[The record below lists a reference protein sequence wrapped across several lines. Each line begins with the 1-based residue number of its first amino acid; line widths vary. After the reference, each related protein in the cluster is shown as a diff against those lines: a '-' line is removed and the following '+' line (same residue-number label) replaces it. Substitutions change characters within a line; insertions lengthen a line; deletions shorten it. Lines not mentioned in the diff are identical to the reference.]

1 MPRIV
6 RFHQVG
12 GPEVLHVEDLPSPT
26 PKKGEVRIRV
36 EAIGLNR
43 AEIMFRSGHYLE
55 QPKFPSSLGYEAAG
69 IVEEVGPAVTGFSA
83 GDRVSSIPS
92 FSMVKYGT
100 YGEVAVLPAYA
111 LANYP
116 SQLSAIEGTSIW
128 MQYLTAYGLI
138 QFGKMRKG
146 THVLIT
152 AAASSVGLAAIQL
165 ANAVGAIP
173 IATTRNKN
181 KEESLKQAGAKYI
194 INTSEAD
201 WVARVREATSG
212 KGASLVFDPVV
223 GPQLAQLAEA
233 ASEEA
238 TIFVYGA
245 LSPDPAT
252 LPLFAVIGKNL
263 TIRGYTLFTI
273 VKRAS
278 RLKRA
283 KSWVV
288 ENLESGKLKPLIA
301 RTFKLAEIVEA
312 HRYMESNEQIG
323 KVVVTVP

>member
-12 GPEVLHVEDLPSPT
+12 GPEVLRIEDLPSPA

-43 AEIMFRSGHYLE
+43 AEVMFRAGNYLE

-69 IVEEVGPAVTGFSA
+69 VVEEVGPGVTGLSS

-111 LANYP
+111 LAKYP
-116 SQLSAIEGTSIW
+116 AHLSAIEGTSIW

-173 IATTRNKN
+173 IATTRNQN
-181 KEESLKQAGAKYI
+181 KVESLRQGGAKYV
-194 INTSEAD
+194 INTTEPD

-223 GPQLAQLAEA
+223 GPQIAQLTEA
-233 ASEEA
+233 ASDEA

-245 LSPDPAT
+245 LSPDPAP
-252 LPLFAVIGKNL
+252 LPLFALIGKSL
-263 TIRGYTLFTI
+263 TRRGFTLFRI
-273 VKRAS
+273 VRRAS
-278 RLKRA
+278 RLKKA
-283 KSWVV
+283 KSWIV
-288 ENLESGKLKPLIA
+288 ENLESGKLKPQIA
-301 RTFKLAEIVEA
+301 RTFKFEEIVEA

>member
-12 GPEVLHVEDLPSPT
+12 GPEVLRIEDLPSPT

-43 AEIMFRSGHYLE
+43 AEIMFRSGQYLE
-55 QPKFPSSLGYEAAG
+55 EPKFPSSLGYEAAG
-69 IVEEVGPAVTGFSA
+69 VVEELGAGVTGLSI

-92 FSMVKYGT
+92 FSMMKYGT

-111 LANYP
+111 LAKYP
-116 SQLSAIEGTSIW
+116 AHLSTIEGTSIW

-165 ANAVGAIP
+165 ANAVEAIP
-173 IATTRNKN
+173 IATTRNQN
-181 KEESLKQAGAKYI
+181 KVESLRQAGAKYV
-194 INTSEAD
+194 INTTEPD

-223 GPQLAQLAEA
+223 GPQLAQLTEA

-245 LSPDPAT
+245 LSPDAAL
-252 LPLFAVIGKNL
+252 LPLFALIGKSL
-263 TIRGYTLFTI
+263 TLRGFSLFSI
-273 VKRAS
+273 AKRAS
-278 RLKRA
+278 RLKKA

-301 RTFKLAEIVEA
+301 RTFKFEEIVEA

>member
-1 MPRIV
+1 
-6 RFHQVG
+6 
-12 GPEVLHVEDLPSPT
+12 
-26 PKKGEVRIRV
+26 
-36 EAIGLNR
+36 
-43 AEIMFRSGHYLE
+43 
-55 QPKFPSSLGYEAAG
+55 
-69 IVEEVGPAVTGFSA
+69 
-83 GDRVSSIPS
+83 
-92 FSMVKYGT
+92 
-100 YGEVAVLPAYA
+100 
-111 LANYP
+111 
-116 SQLSAIEGTSIW
+116 

-138 QFGKMRKG
+138 EFGKMRKG

>member
-12 GPEVLHVEDLPSPT
+12 GPEVLRIEDLPSPA

-43 AEIMFRSGHYLE
+43 AEVMFRAGNYLE

-69 IVEEVGPAVTGFSA
+69 VVEEVGPGVTGLSS

-100 YGEVAVLPAYA
+100 YGEVALLPAYA
-111 LANYP
+111 LAKYP
-116 SQLSAIEGTSIW
+116 AHLSAIEGTSIW

-173 IATTRNKN
+173 IATTRNQN
-181 KEESLKQAGAKYI
+181 KVESLRQGGAKYV
-194 INTSEAD
+194 INTTEPD

-223 GPQLAQLAEA
+223 GPQIAQLTEA
-233 ASEEA
+233 ASDEA

-245 LSPDPAT
+245 LSPDPAP
-252 LPLFAVIGKNL
+252 LPLFALIGKSL
-263 TIRGYTLFTI
+263 TLRGFTLFRI
-273 VKRAS
+273 VRRAS
-278 RLKRA
+278 RLKKA
-283 KSWVV
+283 KSWIV
-288 ENLESGKLKPLIA
+288 ENLESGKLKPQIA
-301 RTFKLAEIVEA
+301 RTFKFEEIVEA

>member
-12 GPEVLHVEDLPSPT
+12 GPEVLRIEDLPSPT

-69 IVEEVGPAVTGFSA
+69 VVEEVGPGVTGLSS

-111 LANYP
+111 LAKYP
-116 SQLSAIEGTSIW
+116 AHLNAIEGTSIW

-173 IATTRNKN
+173 IATTRNQN
-181 KEESLKQAGAKYI
+181 KVESLRQAGAKYV
-194 INTSEAD
+194 INTTEPD

-223 GPQLAQLAEA
+223 GPQLAQLTEA
-233 ASEEA
+233 ASEDA
-238 TIFVYGA
+238 VIFLYGA
-245 LSPDPAT
+245 LSPDPAP
-252 LPLFAVIGKNL
+252 LPLFALIGKNL
-263 TIRGYTLFTI
+263 TLRGFTLFRI
-273 VKRAS
+273 VQRAS
-278 RLKRA
+278 RLKKA
-283 KSWVV
+283 KSWIV
-288 ENLESGKLKPLIA
+288 ENLESGKLKPQIA
-301 RTFKLAEIVEA
+301 RTFKFEEIVEA

>member
-6 RFHQVG
+6 RFHQLG
-12 GPEVLHVEDLPSPT
+12 GPEVLRIEDLPSPT

-43 AEIMFRSGHYLE
+43 AEVMFRSGQYLE
-55 QPKFPSSLGYEAAG
+55 QPKLPSTLGYDAAG
-69 IVEEVGPAVTGFSA
+69 VVEEVGPAVTGLSS

-111 LANYP
+111 LAKYP
-116 SQLSAIEGTSIW
+116 AHLSAIEGASIW
-128 MQYLTAYGLI
+128 MQYFTAYCLI

-146 THVLIT
+146 TPVLIT
-152 AAASSVGLAAIQL
+152 AAASSVGIAAIQL

-173 IATTRNKN
+173 IATTRNQN
-181 KEESLKQAGAKYI
+181 KVESLTQAGAKHV

-212 KGASLVFDPVV
+212 KGASLIFDPVV
-223 GPQLAQLAEA
+223 GPQLAQLTEA

-238 TIFVYGA
+238 TTFLYGA
-245 LSPDPAT
+245 LSPDPAP
-252 LPLFAVIGKNL
+252 LPLFPLIGKGL
-263 TIRGYTLFTI
+263 TIRGFTLFKI
-273 VKRAS
+273 VQRPS
-278 RLKRA
+278 RLKKA
-283 KSWVV
+283 KDWIV

-301 RTFKLAEIVEA
+301 RTFKFEEIVEA

>member
-12 GPEVLHVEDLPSPT
+12 GPEVLRIEDLPSPA

-43 AEIMFRSGHYLE
+43 AEVMFRAGNYLE

-69 IVEEVGPAVTGFSA
+69 VVEEVGPGVTGLSS

-111 LANYP
+111 LAKYP
-116 SQLSAIEGTSIW
+116 AHLSAIEGTSIW

-173 IATTRNKN
+173 IATTRNQN
-181 KEESLKQAGAKYI
+181 KVESLRQGGAKYV
-194 INTSEAD
+194 INTTEPD

-223 GPQLAQLAEA
+223 GPQIAQLTEA
-233 ASEEA
+233 ASDEA

-245 LSPDPAT
+245 LSPDPAP
-252 LPLFAVIGKNL
+252 LPLFALIGKSL
-263 TIRGYTLFTI
+263 TLRGFTLFRI
-273 VKRAS
+273 VRRAS
-278 RLKRA
+278 RLKKA
-283 KSWVV
+283 KSWIV
-288 ENLESGKLKPLIA
+288 ENLESGKLKPQIA
-301 RTFKLAEIVEA
+301 RTFKFEEIVEA

>member
-12 GPEVLHVEDLPSPT
+12 GPEVLRIEDLPSPT

-43 AEIMFRSGHYLE
+43 AEIMFRTGLYLE

-69 IVEEVGPAVTGFSA
+69 VVEEVGPGVTGLSI

-92 FSMVKYGT
+92 FSMGKYGT

-111 LANYP
+111 LAKYP
-116 SQLSAIEGTSIW
+116 AHLSAIEGTSIW

-173 IATTRNKN
+173 IATTRNQN
-181 KEESLKQAGAKYI
+181 KVESLRQAGAKYV
-194 INTSEAD
+194 INTTEPD

-223 GPQLAQLAEA
+223 GPQLAQLTEA
-233 ASEEA
+233 ASEDA
-238 TIFVYGA
+238 TIFLYGA
-245 LSPDPAT
+245 LSPDPAP
-252 LPLFAVIGKNL
+252 LPLFALIGKNL
-263 TIRGYTLFTI
+263 TLRGFTLFRI
-273 VKRAS
+273 VQRAS
-278 RLKRA
+278 RLKKA

-288 ENLESGKLKPLIA
+288 ENLESGELKPLIA
-301 RTFKLAEIVEA
+301 RTFKFEDIVEA

>member
-12 GPEVLHVEDLPSPT
+12 GPEVLRIEDLPSPA

-69 IVEEVGPAVTGFSA
+69 VVEEVGPGVTGLSS

-92 FSMVKYGT
+92 FSLVKYGT

-111 LANYP
+111 LAKYP
-116 SQLSAIEGTSIW
+116 AHLSAIEGTSIW

-173 IATTRNKN
+173 IATTRNQN
-181 KEESLKQAGAKYI
+181 KVESLRQAGAKYV
-194 INTSEAD
+194 INTTEPD

-223 GPQLAQLAEA
+223 GPQLTQLTEA
-233 ASEEA
+233 ASEDA
-238 TIFVYGA
+238 VIFLYGA
-245 LSPDPAT
+245 LSPDPAPF
-252 LPLFAVIGKNL
+252 PLFALIGKNL
-263 TIRGYTLFTI
+263 TLRGFTLFRI
-273 VKRAS
+273 VQRAS
-278 RLKRA
+278 RLKKA
-283 KSWVV
+283 KSWIV
-288 ENLESGKLKPLIA
+288 ENLESGKLKPQIA
-301 RTFKLAEIVEA
+301 RTFKFEEIVEA